1 MHLAWPEDGTALAL
15 EMLPQPLACARSRPG
30 RGPQLEGRGPSDSEL
45 RLASL
50 SPQVSSRPSIIAGS
64 FPPAGTSLSYRDGS
78 ALFKHCKAQ
87 SGRIPGK
94 PCID

>member
-64 FPPAGTSLSYRDGS
+64 FPPAGTSLSHRHET
-78 ALFKHCKAQ
+78 ALFKHCNAR
-87 SGRIPGK
+87 SRRVADGPRI
-94 PCID
+94 D